1 MMVETTKA
9 RESQIENAV
18 AIGIFFIATE
28 KKYTLARP
36 KTMYARKGCK
46 IARLCKPL

>member
-1 MMVETTKA
+1 MVETTRAK
-9 RESQIENAV
+9 ESHIENAV
-18 AIGIFFIATE
+18 AIGIFFMATE

-36 KTMYARKGCK
+36 KTMYAKKGCK